1 MTTDLTPQQIANLV
15 EGLLF
20 VASEPVSVKHLAAVL
35 DCPPAHIEAGL
46 EQFRAGQHE
55 RGIRLQRQ
63 GNWLQLVTAPELAD
77 TIEKFL
83 GLTFSGKFSAPA
95 LETLAIIAYRQPITR
110 PEIDSIRGVNS
121 DGVLRT
127 LISKG
132 LIEEIGRLETVG
144 HPTLFATTFEFLRYF
159 GLESLEQLPEL
170 ELPQLPL
177 PHQPRVLEEENQ
189 SEA

>member
-1 MTTDLTPQQIANLV
+1 
-15 EGLLF
+15 
-20 VASEPVSVKHLAAVL
+20 
-35 DCPPAHIEAGL
+35 
-46 EQFRAGQHE
+46 
-55 RGIRLQRQ
+55 
-63 GNWLQLVTAPELAD
+63 LAD

-177 PHQPRVLEEENQ
+177 PHHHRVLEEEGQ
-189 SEA
+189 GEG